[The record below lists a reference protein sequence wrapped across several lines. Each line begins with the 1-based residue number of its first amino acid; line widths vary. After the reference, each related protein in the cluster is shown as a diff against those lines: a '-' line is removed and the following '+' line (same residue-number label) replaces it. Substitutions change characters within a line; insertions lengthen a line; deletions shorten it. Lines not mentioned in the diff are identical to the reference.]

1 MPVKMPCACCAV
13 IMNDEYRKRRLPP
26 TKKKNAAL
34 VTPANETKA
43 TESEMN
49 IPDYAIERLARCMLP
64 LIQKY
69 YESEE
74 GKEELRNWKNT

>member
-1 MPVKMPCACCAV
+1 MNNSHHKFSKKTANVPVERKV
-13 IMNDEYRKRRLPP
+13 ITP
-26 TKKKNAAL
+26 TSKKKSGI
-34 VTPANETKA
+34 VKPIIETTPI
-43 TESEMN
+43 ESEMN

-74 GKEELRNWKNT
+74 GQNELKRWQKPK

>member
-1 MPVKMPCACCAV
+1 MKKVVVK
-13 IMNDEYRKRRLPP
+13 P
-26 TKKKNAAL
+26 TIET
-34 VTPANETKA
+34 TPA
-43 TESEMN
+43 ESEMN

-74 GKEELRNWKNT
+74 GQRELMNWHLKHSS

>member
-1 MPVKMPCACCAV
+1 MITPTSNKKPV
-13 IMNDEYRKRRLPP
+13 E
-26 TKKKNAAL
+26 
-34 VTPANETKA
+34 ANLTIKINP

-74 GKEELRNWKNT
+74 GKQELKQWQNNK